1 MAKKKQDTVS
11 LIDTFAEFKQNKNID
26 ITTMVGVLE
35 ESFRSVIAK
44 IFGSDEN
51 FDVIVNPDK
60 GDCEI
65 YRNRVVVN
73 DDEVE
78 DTNKQISLS
87 EAQKIDSTY
96 EVGEDVSE
104 EIHFADFG
112 RRAILTLRQ
121 TLASKILELEHDA
134 LYNKYKDRVGEL
146 ITAEVYQTWKSET
159 LLMDEEKNELY
170 LPKSQQIPRDFFH
183 KGDAVTAVI
192 DRVDNSNGNP
202 KIFLSRTSPVFL
214 QRLLENEI
222 PEINEGVIKL
232 CRIARIPGER
242 AKIAVESYDDRIDP
256 VGACVGVKGS
266 RIHGVV
272 RELHNENIDV
282 INYTSNISL
291 FIQRALNPAQVS
303 NIVLHEEEKKAEV
316 YLRPEEVSLAIG
328 KGGMNIKLAS
338 MLTEYTIDVFREVEG
353 EEATEDIYLDE
364 FSDEIDQWVIDAIKS
379 IGLET
384 AKDVLNAPREMLIEK
399 ADLEEDT
406 VDDVLRILRAE
417 FDDEEKNAATKDD
430 TQATDN
436 ETSQDSSSTNEA
448 AEPSADKES

>member
-1 MAKKKQDTVS
+1 MAKKKQETAS
-11 LIDTFAEFKQNKNID
+11 LIETFAEFKQNKNID
-26 ITTMVGVLE
+26 LTTMVGVLE

-78 DTNKQISLS
+78 DPNKQISLS
-87 EAQKIDSTY
+87 EAQKIDATY

-192 DRVDNSNGNP
+192 DRVER
-202 KIFLSRTSPVFL
+202 FLAPFARERDTRNCRRRHPPLPHCPHSGRT
-214 QRLLENEI
+214 R
-222 PEINEGVIKL
+222 
-232 CRIARIPGER
+232 
-242 AKIAVESYDDRIDP
+242 
-256 VGACVGVKGS
+256 
-266 RIHGVV
+266 
-272 RELHNENIDV
+272 
-282 INYTSNISL
+282 
-291 FIQRALNPAQVS
+291 
-303 NIVLHEEEKKAEV
+303 
-316 YLRPEEVSLAIG
+316 
-328 KGGMNIKLAS
+328 
-338 MLTEYTIDVFREVEG
+338 
-353 EEATEDIYLDE
+353 
-364 FSDEIDQWVIDAIKS
+364 
-379 IGLET
+379 
-384 AKDVLNAPREMLIEK
+384 
-399 ADLEEDT
+399 
-406 VDDVLRILRAE
+406 
-417 FDDEEKNAATKDD
+417 
-430 TQATDN
+430 
-436 ETSQDSSSTNEA
+436 QDSR
-448 AEPSADKES
+448 